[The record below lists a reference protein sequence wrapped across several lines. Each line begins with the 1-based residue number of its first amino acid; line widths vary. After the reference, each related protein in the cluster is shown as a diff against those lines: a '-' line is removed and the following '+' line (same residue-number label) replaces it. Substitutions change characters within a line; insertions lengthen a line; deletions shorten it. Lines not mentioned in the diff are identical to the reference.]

1 MRLYS
6 PQALAFLGDAV
17 YELLVR
23 ERIVLKANRPVSELH
38 LQAVEQVR
46 ASYQSQAY
54 AVIEPLLTEE
64 EAAALKRGRNL
75 NSVKPPKNGNVR
87 DYRRATGLESLFGYL
102 YVQGRLERINELFLA
117 IERLCLWEVYRLLVI
132 SDIRFS
138 RVLGL
143 AFLSFI
149 FTISTG
155 LDSGIRGSVFR
166 HVFLVLFSHRSS
178 ILCFLKI
185 CGFFCSK
192 PFRTHSMRNS
202 GKDIH
207 AGQGMKR
214 VYTDCQFFSQIFHKT
229 PLQEIYQCGIISIE
243 GRSIG
248 APSGRTR

>member
-46 ASYQSQAY
+46 ASYQSQ

-117 IERLCLWEVYRLLVI
+117 IETALEEQQ
-132 SDIRFS
+132 
-138 RVLGL
+138 
-143 AFLSFI
+143 A
-149 FTISTG
+149 
-155 LDSGIRGSVFR
+155 
-166 HVFLVLFSHRSS
+166 
-178 ILCFLKI
+178 
-185 CGFFCSK
+185 
-192 PFRTHSMRNS
+192 
-202 GKDIH
+202 
-207 AGQGMKR
+207 
-214 VYTDCQFFSQIFHKT
+214 
-229 PLQEIYQCGIISIE
+229 
-243 GRSIG
+243 
-248 APSGRTR
+248 

>member
-64 EAAALKRGRNL
+64 EAAALKRG
-75 NSVKPPKNGNVR
+75 
-87 DYRRATGLESLFGYL
+87 
-102 YVQGRLERINELFLA
+102 
-117 IERLCLWEVYRLLVI
+117 
-132 SDIRFS
+132 RFS

-214 VYTDCQFFSQIFHKT
+214 VYTDCQFFSQKFHKT
-229 PLQEIYQCGIISIE
+229 PLQEIYQCGLISIE